1 MSFKFTTKGGQSG
14 KHLKAMIQNH
24 GAYTIPQER
33 VEGKSD
39 WMGLVGNES
48 FSSMLQSNLP
58 EIGFNQRN
66 AVATAIAAANSGEDF
81 NRRATEL
88 ANIARGMSGN
98 ESFSH
103 SLEAGAIARQKA
115 ATIDLNARSNQ
126 QWPGAEVL
134 YKTVV
139 IPYTEESLSLPI
151 DVAGVGAYNVSGNM
165 HEAWEDLRPIA
176 SVLADSKFSSGDDL
190 KLVPVKPSKDTDPN
204 NAAFVSDADWPSW
217 DVVYDANDLLKREAH
232 KTNFLKPAK
241 INNLLNLCRAP
252 GSPAFEQNDEIEA
265 GGITLQRLL
274 IKLKTK
280 TGSINVALNTSNMA
294 NRGMRPSSSA
304 TSNEQRELKFPVLG
318 ESLANFK
325 DKTGKT
331 ADQLDLFKALTDLGY
346 TVFLSFDLG
355 MSYHRGT
362 RTLSPTTSPVQI
374 GYLMKD
380 GEKLIPGTAG
390 IPAEV
395 QTLIN
400 GLELEGTIIGIETK
414 QNHNNVNRSRY
425 GTTVVYG
432 TVTKFYHV
440 QRRAPISVKYPM
452 TNDDSNADVL
462 ARLIKDM
469 DLMITRNMSHD
480 AFKAAAAHFDY
491 VYANNGARIVNIN
504 DSSSNVLPGQH
515 FLTMT
520 GIKSQMSLVEDVST
534 RDSKD
539 TRENISEALVSKIWD
554 VITALRV
561 NSNTAALKELDGRKE
576 EYDIVAHSS
585 LAPFLMTAGDYRTF
599 GQNIKF
605 NIYETNI
612 DSEIGRMYVVPKS
625 QTKDG
630 EIDIFGGIG
639 ICVTKELLVI
649 EGSVN
654 QADKQFR
661 MVISQPAY
669 QHHDL
674 CPVIGRVEITDIKD
688 LLGDEGLIAAVN
700 KQLVKVSGKVT
711 TATAGVAKDELP
723 ITKID

>member
-1 MSFKFTTKGGQSG
+1 MT
-14 KHLKAMIQNH
+14 
-24 GAYTIPQER
+24 
-33 VEGKSD
+33 
-39 WMGLVGNES
+39 
-48 FSSMLQSNLP
+48 
-58 EIGFNQRN
+58 
-66 AVATAIAAANSGEDF
+66 
-81 NRRATEL
+81 
-88 ANIARGMSGN
+88 
-98 ESFSH
+98 
-103 SLEAGAIARQKA
+103 
-115 ATIDLNARSNQ
+115 
-126 QWPGAEVL
+126 
-134 YKTVV
+134 
-139 IPYTEESLSLPI
+139 
-151 DVAGVGAYNVSGNM
+151 
-165 HEAWEDLRPIA
+165 
-176 SVLADSKFSSGDDL
+176 
-190 KLVPVKPSKDTDPN
+190 
-204 NAAFVSDADWPSW
+204 
-217 DVVYDANDLLKREAH
+217 
-232 KTNFLKPAK
+232 
-241 INNLLNLCRAP
+241 
-252 GSPAFEQNDEIEA
+252 
-265 GGITLQRLL
+265 
-274 IKLKTK
+274 
-280 TGSINVALNTSNMA
+280 
-294 NRGMRPSSSA
+294 
-304 TSNEQRELKFPVLG
+304 
-318 ESLANFK
+318 
-325 DKTGKT
+325 
-331 ADQLDLFKALTDLGY
+331 
-346 TVFLSFDLG
+346 
-355 MSYHRGT
+355 YHRGT

-390 IPAEV
+390 VPAEV

-400 GLELEGTIIGIETK
+400 GLELEGTIAGIETK

-480 AFKAAAAHFDY
+480 AFKAANAHFDY

-520 GIKSQMSLVEDVST
+520 GIKGQMSLVEDVST

-700 KQLVKVSGKVT
+700 KQLIKVSGKVT
-711 TATAGVAKDELP
+711 TAAAGV
-723 ITKID
+723 TKTNCRSPRSTNTFSA